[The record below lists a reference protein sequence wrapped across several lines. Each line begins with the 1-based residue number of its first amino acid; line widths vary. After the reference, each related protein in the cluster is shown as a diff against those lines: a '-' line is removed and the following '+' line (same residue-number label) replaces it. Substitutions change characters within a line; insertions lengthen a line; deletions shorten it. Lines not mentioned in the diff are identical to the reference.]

1 MGEKAFWGRGVGVGP
16 SQLRAPL
23 PRPLRA
29 HAPRSPSVPPPM
41 DGVKRTPSP
50 DVLAAWRRAAAV
62 CFDVDSTLCA
72 DESIDELAA
81 FLGVGDAVADLT
93 NK

>member
-1 MGEKAFWGRGVGVGP
+1 MRPIPRTARPPPP
-16 SQLRAPL
+16 S
-23 PRPLRA
+23 
-29 HAPRSPSVPPPM
+29 PM

-50 DVLAAWRRAAAV
+50 STLAAWRRAAAV
-62 CFDVDSTLCA
+62 CVDVDSTLCV

-81 FLGVGDAVADLT
+81 FLGVGDAVAEMT

>member
-1 MGEKAFWGRGVGVGP
+1 
-16 SQLRAPL
+16 
-23 PRPLRA
+23 
-29 HAPRSPSVPPPM
+29 M

-50 DVLAAWRRAAAV
+50 DVLAAWRGAAAV
-62 CFDVDSTLCA
+62 CFDVDSTLCV

-81 FLGVGDAVADLT
+81 FLGVGDAVAELT